1 MRIDAVAILNRSGQQ
16 LALQTFSR
24 RTVDESWV
32 TLFVAKIKELADL
45 PSVLEISPG
54 VVVLS
59 MCREGLFMAAVA
71 TTEIPPLLVLETLDK
86 LFSVLRSYLAGDLT
100 EDAIRANQT
109 TVHLLLLEALDAG
122 MVGILEPG
130 VLEGIVQPPKPVNRV
145 LSAVTG
151 AASKILP
158 DTELKQSINRGVTT
172 ALSALSSAI
181 AGPQTVTPDQ
191 LFASPEVWWRRNG
204 LSYPSNE
211 IYVDLQERVDAIFSG
226 AGKVVM
232 CAVVGNL
239 TMHAKLT
246 GDTPEV
252 LMSVKEGGKNFNWG
266 VHPCV
271 KKQRWIRARTI
282 SFIPPDGQFVLGHY
296 VYTPTEAPIPLTVN
310 CKAVFDRE
318 GGKVEL
324 QVSPKLALLLGGK
337 GQGERTVEDIRLSLK
352 LPSCVGSATLTTRT
366 GSAKFSPDDKCIVWN
381 INKLST
387 KDSAASRME
396 GTVKYAASLDPDAAS
411 RQANEFGC
419 YVELGF
425 LVKAFTPS
433 GVRIDS
439 LDVTN
444 VNYTPYKGC
453 RYSTHG
459 GRIEYRI

>member
-1 MRIDAVAILNRSGQQ
+1 MRVDAVAILNRSGQQ

-32 TLFVAKIKELADL
+32 ASFVGKIKEITDL

-71 TTEIPPLLVLETLDK
+71 TTEISPLLVLETLDK
-86 LFSVLRSYLAGDLT
+86 LFSVLRTYLGDLT

-130 VLEGIVQPPKPVNRV
+130 VLEGIVQPPQQVNRV

-151 AASKILP
+151 AAAKILP
-158 DTELKQSINRGVTT
+158 DTELKQSINRGVSS

-181 AGPQTVTPDQ
+181 AGPQTYSADQ
-191 LFASPEVWWRRNG
+191 LCASPEVWWRRSG
-204 LSYPSNE
+204 LSYACNE
-211 IYVDLQERVDAIFSG
+211 IYVDLQERVDAIFSA
-226 AGKVVM
+226 AGKVVT

-246 GDTPEV
+246 GNTPEV
-252 LMSVKEGGKNFNWG
+252 LMSVKEGGKSFNWG
-266 VHPCV
+266 FHPCV
-271 KKQRWIRARTI
+271 KKQRWLRDRTI

-296 VYTPTEAPIPLTVN
+296 VYTPTEAPVPLTLN

-318 GGKVEL
+318 GGKIEL

-366 GSAKFSPDDKCIVWN
+366 GSAKFAPEEKCIIWT

-387 KDSAASRME
+387 NDSTAPRLE
-396 GTVKYAASLDPDAAS
+396 GTVKYAASLDPDAAA

-419 YVELGF
+419 YVEVGF

-439 LDVTN
+439 LEVTN